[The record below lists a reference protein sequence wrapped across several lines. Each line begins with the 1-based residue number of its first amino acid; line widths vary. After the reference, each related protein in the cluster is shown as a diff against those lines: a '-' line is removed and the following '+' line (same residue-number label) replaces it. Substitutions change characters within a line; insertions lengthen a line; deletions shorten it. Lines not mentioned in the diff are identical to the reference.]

1 MRPGPVVR
9 ALVLAALVSWAL
21 AASGCKAKGN
31 GIGTAPPSNPCPTTV
46 VEGQPCAVADVCAAA
61 CGGVSGPVDGGT
73 ASYLYCPGGTGAT
86 WQCIA
91 SGDGGVLGSPDAP
104 DADAD
109 AGDADV
115 GDADA
120 DADAADSDASD
131 ADASDADAP
140 PDGDTGEVDGA
151 ADADADGAVD
161 LDADAGVDADLDA
174 DAPDGD

>member
-46 VEGQPCAVADVCAAA
+46 VEGQPCAIADVCAAA

-86 WQCIA
+86 WQCIT
-91 SGDGGVLGSPDAP
+91 SGDGGVLGSPDA
-104 DADAD
+104 DA
-109 AGDADV
+109 
-115 GDADA
+115 
-120 DADAADSDASD
+120 D
-131 ADASDADAP
+131 ADASDADAADADAGDVDASDADAL
-140 PDGDTGEVDGA
+140 PDGDTGEVDGT
-151 ADADADGAVD
+151 ADADADGTVD
-161 LDADAGVDADLDA
+161 PDADAGGDVDPDA